1 MNEIIVKD
9 NIKIENLIYEIRG
22 KQVMLDSDL
31 AMLYGCKNGTKSLN
45 LAVKRHINRFP
56 ERFMFQLT
64 KEEYSSIYS
73 RFQFETLNKNNQK
86 QGLNIKYLPYVF
98 TEQGVAM
105 LSAILK
111 TDVAEEISIKIM
123 DAFVAMKNIINT
135 SLIEQKYINSLVLEH
150 DNEIRLLQESFNKLS
165 TKEKINHIF
174 YNGQIYD
181 AYSLLIDILNKAK
194 KEIIII
200 DNYAGKELFDIT
212 KDIKVNIKIYT
223 KNIDELSKKKYMQ
236 EYSNIEIIT
245 TDIFHDRFIILDN
258 KELYNLGSS
267 LKDIGKKCTSINRI
281 EDSTILKELISR
293 LTKIK

>member
-31 AMLYGCKNGTKSLN
+31 AKLYGVETKRIN
-45 LAVKRHINRFP
+45 EAVKNNIEKFP
-56 ERFMFQLT
+56 ERYCFQLND
-64 KEEYSSIYS
+64 KES
-73 RFQFETLNKNNQK
+73 NNLRSKISTSKINSHGGRRYNQR
-86 QGLNIKYLPYVF
+86 VF
-98 TEQGVAM
+98 TEQGVYM
-105 LSAILK
+105 LATILK
-111 TDVAEEISIKIM
+111 SRVASEITIAIM
-123 DAFVAMKNIINT
+123 DAFVIMKNIINT

-194 KEIIII
+194 KKIIII

-223 KNIDELSKKKYMQ
+223 KNIDEISKKKYMQ

-293 LTKIK
+293 LTNIK

>member
-123 DAFVAMKNIINT
+123 DAFVAMKNYINT

-194 KEIIII
+194 KKIIII

-223 KNIDELSKKKYMQ
+223 KNIDEISKKKYMQ

>member
-31 AMLYGCKNGTKSLN
+31 AKLYGVETKRIN
-45 LAVKRHINRFP
+45 EAVKNNIEKFP
-56 ERFMFQLT
+56 ERYCFQLND
-64 KEEYSSIYS
+64 KES
-73 RFQFETLNKNNQK
+73 NNLRSKFSTSKINSHGGRRYNQR
-86 QGLNIKYLPYVF
+86 VF
-98 TEQGVAM
+98 TEQGVYM
-105 LSAILK
+105 LATILK
-111 TDVAEEISIKIM
+111 SRVASEITIAIM
-123 DAFVAMKNIINT
+123 DAFVIMKNIINT

-223 KNIDELSKKKYMQ
+223 KNIDEISKKKYMQ

-293 LTKIK
+293 LTKIE

>member
-212 KDIKVNIKIYT
+212 KDIKVNIKIYI
-223 KNIDELSKKKYMQ
+223 KNIDEISKKKYMQ

-281 EDSTILKELISR
+281 DDSTILKELISR

>member
-123 DAFVAMKNIINT
+123 DAFVAMKKIINT

-223 KNIDELSKKKYMQ
+223 KNIDEVSKKKYMQ

-293 LTKIK
+293 LNKIE

>member
-194 KEIIII
+194 KKIIII

-223 KNIDELSKKKYMQ
+223 KNIDEISKKKYMQ